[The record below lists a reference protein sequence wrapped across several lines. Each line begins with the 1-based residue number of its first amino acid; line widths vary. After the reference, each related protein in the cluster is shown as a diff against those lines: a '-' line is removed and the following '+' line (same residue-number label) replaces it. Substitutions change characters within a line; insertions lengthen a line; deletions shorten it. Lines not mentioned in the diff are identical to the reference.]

1 MHHLHMVTFL
11 QNGHCGTANHH
22 FYGITTPEWE
32 KCQLGLFEMNCTIVH
47 INHLY
52 ERLMRILN
60 YERCGV
66 SGKKAIDFS
75 YDTPCTKAEYFGMF
89 HGQVTVDL
97 IWAIS

>member
-1 MHHLHMVTFL
+1 
-11 QNGHCGTANHH
+11 
-22 FYGITTPEWE
+22 
-32 KCQLGLFEMNCTIVH
+32 
-47 INHLY
+47 
-52 ERLMRILN
+52 MRILN

-97 IWAIS
+97 IWAINERIVINVIFYFVSVQTASISMISDLSFLSHKVM